1 MIRTF
6 LASFGLSFAV
16 AAPAQPPLAPSA
28 PVAAPAAALPPAAP
42 AARRDPTDP
51 RMRDMPMRC
60 KPGDV
65 DAARGRTLG
74 QIFGAEWPAA
84 PAVPA
89 ARRSAAQPLRLGRVE
104 WPASGGT
111 ATAVSAVLVDAKG
124 APLRVQV
131 LCASKAELVA
141 PVERAAMQGTYRAAT
156 FDGAPATSVA
166 IVAWRVGTPGRAP

>member
-1 MIRTF
+1 MIRT
-6 LASFGLSFAV
+6 SFASLGLLLAVV
-16 AAPAQPPLAPSA
+16 AHAQPSPAPTA
-28 PVAAPAAALPPAAP
+28 PVAKPATVTAP

-51 RMRDMPMRC
+51 RMRDVPMRC

-65 DAARGRTLG
+65 DVARGRTLG
-74 QIFGAEWPAA
+74 QIFGADWPAA

-89 ARRSAAQPLRLGRVE
+89 EQRSAAQPMKLGRVE
-104 WPASGGT
+104 WPASGGP
-111 ATAVSAVLVDAKG
+111 ATAISAVLVDAKG
-124 APLRVQV
+124 APIRVQV

-156 FDGAPATSVA
+156 FDGAAATSVA